1 MREGQRGIFTH
12 NWLVVVGLADSLEE
26 DNMNVA

>member
-1 MREGQRGIFTH
+1 MGIFTH

-26 DNMNVA
+26 DNMNERSLNM